1 MPGGLISA
9 ARVPGG
15 LVFACRYRS
24 CRISLLR
31 SCCPV
36 CISRLRNT
44 VLSLLT
50 VSGHI
55 SVLGN
60 QSAQTVGP
68 DKVFFRS
75 SGYIIISL
83 DLIREG
89 AEFFGDLTMEGR
101 AAGGVIHIVRLGQD
115 PQFIEEAV
123 LRFVDP
129 LLKSVPSLRLD
140 KLIGILVGPQIDHR
154 GLQAAVSQ
162 DTDIAQ
168 CGTDAG
174 AVAVIGQKDA
184 FGISSKKCRLAGRK
198 CRSQRGH
205 CLIKTRLV
213 HGDHIHITLAEDQ
226 VVRLCPARQVQG
238 VKISAF
244 VEDHG
249 VRRVYIFRL
258 GISQDASAKPD
269 HTSAHILDRK
279 HDTIEKAVVKALF
292 FIENRHIGFQD
303 QFIGI
308 SEPAQVFREIVP
320 RSVGKSKSE
329 HLHGLRREGPV
340 GKVAHPAL
348 SPPGP
353 KEFIIVGSC
362 FFVDAEQVL
371 PVLFAL
377 FRFFT
382 VVRCRKGDLR
392 PVRKILQCLPEG
404 TVVVLHQEGDRAP
417 AGTAPEAVVK
427 LLVRVYVERGRF
439 FIMKRAQSHIC
450 AAPFFQMHMGRD
462 HIHDICIREDL
473 VHKLLRIIHPK
484 CFPSILYFL

>member
-1 MPGGLISA
+1 M
-9 ARVPGG
+9 
-15 LVFACRYRS
+15 
-24 CRISLLR
+24 
-31 SCCPV
+31 
-36 CISRLRNT
+36 RNT

-154 GLQAAVSQ
+154 GLQTAVSQ

-269 HTSAHILDRK
+269 HTSAHILDRE

-353 KEFIIVGSC
+353 KEFIIVGS
-362 FFVDAEQVL
+362 
-371 PVLFAL
+371 
-377 FRFFT
+377 
-382 VVRCRKGDLR
+382 
-392 PVRKILQCLPEG
+392 
-404 TVVVLHQEGDRAP
+404 
-417 AGTAPEAVVK
+417 GTAPEAVVK

-484 CFPSILYFL
+484 CFPSILYSIFFIILYKTDQALGTNSSSYFAIAKWSDIALI